1 MYRQNPNHLK
11 TRETLVVGQQMAEIR
26 KQKIY

>member
-11 TRETLVVGQQMAEIR
+11 THESLVAGQQMAEIR

>member
-1 MYRQNPNHLK
+1 VYRQNPNQL
-11 TRETLVVGQQMAEIR
+11 ETHGFLVAGQQMAEIR